1 MSKMLCS
8 CGHVIYDQTDGIPYK
23 AELYPDADTE
33 ALWEGIVSAATSLLE
48 ALRSGE
54 RLRWMKQHFLPG
66 YPADVS
72 DDGMLSD
79 AITGVAARLKR
90 DVYQCELCGR
100 LYVQASSKK
109 NTFVVFTPESP
120 DARNCLRGETGTQ

>member
-8 CGHVIYDQTDGIPYK
+8 CGHVIRDQTDRLPYK
-23 AELYPDADTE
+23 AELYPDVHSE
-33 ALWEGIVSAATSLLE
+33 ALWDGIVSVAMSLLE
-48 ALRSGE
+48 ALRTGE
-54 RLRWMKQHFLPG
+54 RLRWMREHFLAG

-90 DVYQCELCGR
+90 DVYQCERCGR
-100 LYVQASSKK
+100 LYIQTSSTM
-109 NTFVVFTPESP
+109 NTFVVFSPESP
-120 DARNCLRGETGTQ
+120 DARNCLRG